1 MGSRRVQLHRNDTMN
16 QTQGR
21 SPGDLS
27 LNLFWIGLGLFFLW
41 FSRDIPAA
49 NFTSEG
55 DPGPRAFPQWLAL
68 TLVLGGTF
76 ELGRQRFLQGD
87 APQES
92 VTNGATRKPFNA
104 IVVLIAV
111 GLYIPALPWIGFS
124 LATLVLVT
132 GLLRFLGSRWWLSLT
147 VAFSLVML
155 IQLLFGYA
163 FNVPLPTNHWGLV
176 LPGGFLF

>member
-1 MGSRRVQLHRNDTMN
+1 MN
-16 QTQGR
+16 QPQGR
-21 SPGDLS
+21 SSGDTSLS
-27 LNLFWIGLGLFFLW
+27 LFWIGLGLFFLW

-76 ELGRQRFLQGD
+76 ELARQRFLPIRPERQPASKED
-87 APQES
+87 APL
-92 VTNGATRKPFNA
+92 KPFNA
-104 IVVLIAV
+104 LVVLVAV
-111 GLYIPALPWIGFS
+111 GLYIPMLPWIGFS
-124 LATLVLVT
+124 IATLVLVT
-132 GLLRFLGSRWWLSLT
+132 GLLRFLGSRWWLSVT
-147 VAFSLVML
+147 VAFCLVVL
-155 IQLLFGYA
+155 IQLLFGYG